1 MKRLILG
8 PVVFMIMAGLV
19 AACTEMKGGQMG
31 GGMKQDMPK
40 MGMGSPYIP
49 EEKVMM
55 MKKMMMSMEP
65 QTLEDSMARGKK
77 LFNDTTLGM
86 NKSGQ
91 SCASCHSD
99 GGTVGGASEMT
110 WKGMKMKVAIPTL
123 KGAAAH
129 FPKPMGPMKKVV
141 SLAGMN
147 NMCIMTFLKG
157 MPLDLNS
164 QEAIDL
170 TAHVTSF
177 SKRHRIDPGGM
188 KIVPT
193 PVPGAM

>member
-1 MKRLILG
+1 MERKPQRLWTVFIVTVGTVLG
-8 PVVFMIMAGLV
+8 VGVYFAG
-19 AACTEMKGGQMG
+19 AQ
-31 GGMKQDMPK
+31 
-40 MGMGSPYIP
+40 MGSPYIP
-49 EEKVMM
+49 EDKVMA
-55 MKKMMMSMEP
+55 MKQMMMSMPP
-65 QTLEDSMARGKK
+65 QTLEESVDRGKK
-77 LFNDTTLGM
+77 LYNDTTLGM

-91 SCASCHSD
+91 SCASCHSE
-99 GGTVGGASEMT
+99 GGTVGGASEME

-141 SLAGMN
+141 TLGGMD

-170 TAHVTSF
+170 EAYVTAF
-177 SKRHRIDPGGM
+177 STGHRIDPGAM

>member
-1 MKRLILG
+1 MRRQIL
-8 PVVFMIMAGLV
+8 VSV
-19 AACTEMKGGQMG
+19 AAFAMLGLLWSCAQMKGMPMG
-31 GGMKQDMPK
+31 EKMAMP
-40 MGMGSPYIP
+40 SPYIP
-49 EEKVMM
+49 EDKVRA
-55 MKKMMMSMEP
+55 MKKMMMTMEP
-65 QTLEDSMARGKK
+65 QTLEESTERGRR

-86 NKSGQ
+86 NSSGQ
-91 SCASCHSD
+91 SCASCHSE

-141 SLAGMN
+141 TLAGMS

-157 MPLDLNS
+157 RPLDLNS
-164 QEAIDL
+164 QEATDL
-170 TAHVTSF
+170 EAYVTSF
-177 SKRHRIDPGGM
+177 SVGRRLSPGAE

>member
-1 MKRLILG
+1 MRRKQQFLWTIPLVTVGAVLG
-8 PVVFMIMAGLV
+8 IGVYLAG
-19 AACTEMKGGQMG
+19 AQ
-31 GGMKQDMPK
+31 
-40 MGMGSPYIP
+40 MGSPYLP
-49 EEKVMM
+49 EEKVKM
-55 MKKMMMSMEP
+55 MKKMMMAMKP
-65 QTLEDSMARGKK
+65 QTLEESMARGTK

-91 SCASCHSD
+91 SCASCHSV
-99 GGTVGGASEMT
+99 GGTVGGASEMK

-141 SLAGMN
+141 SLAGMS
-147 NMCIMTFLKG
+147 NMCIMTFLNG
-157 MPLDLNS
+157 RPLDLNS

-170 TAHVTSF
+170 AAYVTSF
-177 SKRHRIDPGGM
+177 SKGRRLDPGAM

>member
-1 MKRLILG
+1 MNRAIVV
-8 PVVFMIMAGLV
+8 PVLAMSMVGGLW
-19 AACTEMKGGQMG
+19 ACGEMKSMPMG
-31 GGMKQDMPK
+31 GK
-40 MGMGSPYIP
+40 MGMMSPYLP
-49 EEKVMM
+49 EDKVMA
-55 MKKMMMSMEP
+55 MKQMMMTMQP
-65 QTLEDSMARGKK
+65 DTLEASTERGKK

-91 SCASCHSD
+91 SCASCHSE
-99 GGTVGGASEMT
+99 GGTVGGASEME

-123 KGAAAH
+123 KGAAPH
-129 FPKPMGPMKKVV
+129 FPKPMGPMKAVV
-141 SLAGMN
+141 TLGGMN

-164 QEAIDL
+164 QAATDL
-170 TAHVTSF
+170 TAYITTF
-177 SKRHRIDPGGM
+177 SEGRRLEPGAM

>member
-1 MKRLILG
+1 MKPKQQFLWTIVLVSVGAILG
-8 PVVFMIMAGLV
+8 
-19 AACTEMKGGQMG
+19 GGIYLADAQ
-31 GGMKQDMPK
+31 
-40 MGMGSPYIP
+40 MGSPYIP
-49 EEKVMM
+49 EEKVKMMKQMM
-55 MKKMMMSMEP
+55 MTMKP
-65 QTLEDSMARGKK
+65 QTLEESMARGTK

-91 SCASCHSD
+91 SCASCHSE
-99 GGTVGGASEMT
+99 GGTVGGASEMK

-141 SLAGMN
+141 SLAGMS

-157 MPLDLNS
+157 RPLDLNS

-170 TAHVTSF
+170 AAYVTSF
-177 SKRHRIDPGGM
+177 SKGRRLDPGAM

>member
-1 MKRLILG
+1 MKSM
-8 PVVFMIMAGLV
+8 P
-19 AACTEMKGGQMG
+19 MG
-31 GGMKQDMPK
+31 GDMGGKMPMMSPYLPQDKVMAMKQ
-40 MGMGSPYIP
+40 
-49 EEKVMM
+49 MM
-55 MKKMMMSMEP
+55 MTMEP
-65 QTLEDSMARGKK
+65 DTLPASEERGKK

-86 NKSGQ
+86 GKSGQ
-91 SCASCHSD
+91 SCASCHSE
-99 GGTVGGASEMT
+99 GGTVGGASEME

-129 FPKPMGPMKKVV
+129 FPKPMGPMKAVV
-141 SLAGMN
+141 TVAGMD

-164 QEAIDL
+164 QAATDLEAY
-170 TAHVTSF
+170 VTSF
-177 SKRHRIDPGGM
+177 SVGRRLEPGAM

>member
-1 MKRLILG
+1 MRRQIL
-8 PVVFMIMAGLV
+8 VSV
-19 AACTEMKGGQMG
+19 AAFAMLGLLWSCAQMKGMPMG
-31 GGMKQDMPK
+31 EKMAMP
-40 MGMGSPYIP
+40 SPYIP
-49 EEKVMM
+49 EAKVMA
-55 MKKMMMSMEP
+55 MKKMMMTMEP
-65 QTLEDSMARGKK
+65 QTLEESTERGRR
-77 LFNDTTLGM
+77 LFNDTTLGL

-91 SCASCHSD
+91 SCASCHSE

-141 SLAGMN
+141 TLAGMG

-157 MPLDLNS
+157 RPLDLNS
-164 QEAIDL
+164 QEATDL
-170 TAHVTSF
+170 EAYVTSF
-177 SKRHRIDPGGM
+177 SVGRRLSPGAG

>member
-8 PVVFMIMAGLV
+8 PVVFMIMAGLF

-86 NKSGQ
+86 N
-91 SCASCHSD
+91 
-99 GGTVGGASEMT
+99 
-110 WKGMKMKVAIPTL
+110 
-123 KGAAAH
+123 
-129 FPKPMGPMKKVV
+129 
-141 SLAGMN
+141 